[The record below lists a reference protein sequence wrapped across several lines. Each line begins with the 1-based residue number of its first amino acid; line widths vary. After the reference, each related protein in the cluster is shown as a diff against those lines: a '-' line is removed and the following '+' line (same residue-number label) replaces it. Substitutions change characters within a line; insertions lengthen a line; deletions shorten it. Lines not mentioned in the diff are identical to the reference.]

1 MKHLNNNNMEQAN
14 FKLYTAQ
21 DLYEMGVLPYTLK
34 TIKHYMSVGKMPF
47 KVLKLGGLNVVA
59 STELD
64 AWIQKNKSE
73 NK

>member
-1 MKHLNNNNMEQAN
+1 MEQVN

-21 DLYEMGVLPYTLK
+21 DLYEMGILPYTLK

-64 AWIQKNKSE
+64 AWLEQQKQK
-73 NK
+73 